1 MGAPSYFG
9 ALSIRGDG
17 MKNEAQQFEFL
28 DILAIISCAMQLI
41 NQQNIAKQVTA
52 NDLMHELR
60 KQDQEYLE
68 VIIEQN
74 KRIMNLLET
83 FLDHSAQNT

>member
-1 MGAPSYFG
+1 ME
-9 ALSIRGDG
+9 
-17 MKNEAQQFEFL
+17 NEAQQFEFL
-28 DILAIISCAMQLI
+28 DILAIISFAMQLV

-60 KQDQEYLE
+60 KQDQEYLG

-74 KRIMNLLET
+74 KHIIELLET
-83 FLDHSAQNT
+83 SLGRSAQST